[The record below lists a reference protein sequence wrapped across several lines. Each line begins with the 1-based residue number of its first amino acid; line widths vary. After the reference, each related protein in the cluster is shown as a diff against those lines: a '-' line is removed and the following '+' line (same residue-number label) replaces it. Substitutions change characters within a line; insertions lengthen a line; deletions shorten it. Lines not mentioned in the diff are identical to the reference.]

1 MMIKLTFADGFQMEI
16 TQERYECMM
25 ALYDNGIFKRDSLNR
40 LTDLEFE
47 QTLESELNKQRTID
61 CLNEALKGISPED
74 LKDAYKEVMTI
85 CNKTQ

>member
-25 ALYDNGIFKRDSLNR
+25 ALYDNDIFKRDSLNR

-47 QTLESELNKQRTID
+47 QALESELNKQRTID
-61 CLNEALKGISPED
+61 CFR
-74 LKDAYKEVMTI
+74 DAYKEVMTT